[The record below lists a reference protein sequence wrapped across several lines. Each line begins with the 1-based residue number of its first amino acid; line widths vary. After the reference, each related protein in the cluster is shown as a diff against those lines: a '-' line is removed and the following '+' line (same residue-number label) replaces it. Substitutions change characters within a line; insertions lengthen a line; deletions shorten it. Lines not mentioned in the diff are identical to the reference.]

1 MRFCSEALSDIG
13 FGSVPLFESDLKN
26 GERKYNLQIPFILAH
41 SIHGGAV
48 RLFRSA
54 MCWME
59 EHNAVCGIE

>member
-26 GERKYNLQIPFILAH
+26 G
-41 SIHGGAV
+41 IHGGAV